1 MAIPKTHTIK
11 IDSEEFTRFADS
23 DYIILKVGDLSVGD
37 YVLFTETIAS
47 ESGEKVDS
55 GQFRMTS
62 VKGIIKSTGLEE
74 GYALVTVNKL

>member
-23 DYIILKVGDLSVGD
+23 DYIILKTDDLSVGD
-37 YVLFTETIAS
+37 YVLFAETITS
-47 ESGEKVDS
+47 EDATVDS

-62 VKGIIKSTGLEE
+62 VKTITESDGLKD
-74 GYALVTVNKL
+74 GYMLITVNKL